1 MRYRKLGNTGLD
13 VSVIGLGANNFG
25 GRLDFDQ
32 TKIVLD
38 QVLDEGINL
47 IDTSN
52 SYGNTLSEE
61 YIGRALE
68 NRRESVVLAT
78 KVSTRMGEGP
88 NQAGNSRKHIMDQV
102 EKSLSRLRTDYI
114 DLYQIHWWDPY
125 TPVEETLR
133 ALDDLI
139 SQGKVRYFGCSNFD
153 AWQVCESIWTS
164 SSLGINSFVSVQPHY
179 SMLERSV
186 EKELIPFCEKY
197 DLGILPYFPLA
208 NGFLTGKYK
217 RDQAIPDGT
226 RLQSADRFEVM
237 SEKNFD
243 ILDKLIEFSSERG
256 KPVLDL
262 AFAWLLWN
270 KNISSVIAGA
280 TKPEQV
286 TSNASTCDWDLSDD
300 EYQQVTAILD

>member
-32 TKIVLD
+32 TQTVLD

-133 ALDDLI
+133 ALDDLV

-153 AWQVCESIWTS
+153 AWQVCESVWTS

-256 KPVLDL
+256 KSVLDL

-286 TSNASTCDWDLSDD
+286 TSNASTCDWDLSDE
-300 EYQQVTAILD
+300 EYQEVTAILD

>member
-1 MRYRKLGNTGLD
+1 M
-13 VSVIGLGANNFG
+13 
-25 GRLDFDQ
+25 
-32 TKIVLD
+32 LD

-256 KPVLDL
+256 KSVLDL
-262 AFAWLLWN
+262 AFAWLLWY

>member
-78 KVSTRMGEGP
+78 KVSTRMEDP

-102 EKSLSRLRTDYI
+102 EKSLSRLE
-114 DLYQIHWWDPY
+114 QI
-125 TPVEETLR
+125 
-133 ALDDLI
+133 I
-139 SQGKVRYFGCSNFD
+139 
-153 AWQVCESIWTS
+153 
-164 SSLGINSFVSVQPHY
+164 
-179 SMLERSV
+179 
-186 EKELIPFCEKY
+186 
-197 DLGILPYFPLA
+197 
-208 NGFLTGKYK
+208 
-217 RDQAIPDGT
+217 
-226 RLQSADRFEVM
+226 
-237 SEKNFD
+237 
-243 ILDKLIEFSSERG
+243 
-256 KPVLDL
+256 
-262 AFAWLLWN
+262 
-270 KNISSVIAGA
+270 
-280 TKPEQV
+280 
-286 TSNASTCDWDLSDD
+286 
-300 EYQQVTAILD
+300 

>member
-102 EKSLSRLRTDYI
+102 EKKSVSFKNRLYRFISNSLVGSV
-114 DLYQIHWWDPY
+114 Y
-125 TPVEETLR
+125 TCRRNIE
-133 ALDDLI
+133 
-139 SQGKVRYFGCSNFD
+139 SFG
-153 AWQVCESIWTS
+153 
-164 SSLGINSFVSVQPHY
+164 
-179 SMLERSV
+179 
-186 EKELIPFCEKY
+186 
-197 DLGILPYFPLA
+197 
-208 NGFLTGKYK
+208 
-217 RDQAIPDGT
+217 
-226 RLQSADRFEVM
+226 
-237 SEKNFD
+237 
-243 ILDKLIEFSSERG
+243 
-256 KPVLDL
+256 
-262 AFAWLLWN
+262 
-270 KNISSVIAGA
+270 
-280 TKPEQV
+280 
-286 TSNASTCDWDLSDD
+286 
-300 EYQQVTAILD
+300 

>member
-1 MRYRKLGNTGLD
+1 M
-13 VSVIGLGANNFG
+13 
-25 GRLDFDQ
+25 
-32 TKIVLD
+32 LD

-256 KPVLDL
+256 KSVLDL